1 MASVFCKEFGLC
13 FLTIIFSALC
23 IFGAVVLF
31 IEADDIYK
39 WAKGFTIEGQCILER
54 RTDEVGEANIVV
66 EYYWNIYNISSCNK
80 DEYLNIDGDDEIYSQ
95 HNVDFDTPDDEIYKY
110 EIGHIE
116 PCYTNDVCEYV
127 VLDEKDG
134 GGLLINQAGWK
145 VFGGVVIILC
155 SLILCGFALFCKC
168 KQFKTW
174 LDVRG
179 NKHHNRRDSGSVA
192 RIDR

>member
-1 MASVFCKEFGLC
+1 MIFTNGQKDLLSRVNVFWRDERMKLEKLI
-13 FLTIIFSALC
+13 LWLNII
-23 IFGAVVLF
+23 G
-31 IEADDIYK
+31 IY
-39 WAKGFTIEGQCILER
+39 T
-54 RTDEVGEANIVV
+54 
-66 EYYWNIYNISSCNK
+66 ISSCNK